1 MPLERESGN
10 LYIPN
15 AGSKQ
20 PVAPHSPEAST
31 PEPLNETS
39 PEKPPPEE
47 HETPAPPSEQ
57 AGTENVEPTAPRIS
71 TRNRN
76 PLRLARD
83 LLSCMGSTDPSIAR
97 SLQLQRAFAKDAEEA
112 EGVCS
117 VEDGAAALLED
128 FNGLEQRSLRRERTP
143 RLWSQR

>member
-1 MPLERESGN
+1 
-10 LYIPN
+10 
-15 AGSKQ
+15 
-20 PVAPHSPEAST
+20 
-31 PEPLNETS
+31 
-39 PEKPPPEE
+39 
-47 HETPAPPSEQ
+47 
-57 AGTENVEPTAPRIS
+57 
-71 TRNRN
+71 
-76 PLRLARD
+76 
-83 LLSCMGSTDPSIAR
+83 MGSTDPSIAR